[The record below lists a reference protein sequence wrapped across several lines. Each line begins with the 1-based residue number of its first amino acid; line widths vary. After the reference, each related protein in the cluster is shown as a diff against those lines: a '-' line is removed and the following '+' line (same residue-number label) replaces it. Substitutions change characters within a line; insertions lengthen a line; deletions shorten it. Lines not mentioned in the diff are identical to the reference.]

1 MSRLT
6 PLSLTLILTLGLVGP
21 ATAQSPIGTD
31 RPGLGF
37 NPALVAPGAV
47 QFETGLPSVGLSN
60 TGSADVQSYGF
71 PVALRVGLVDRL
83 EFRLGNSPYQRTTTD
98 VDGGPKTTADGFGD
112 LEASLKVGVRD
123 GADGGPSLA
132 FIPAIVLPTGIDEVS
147 TGAPAYS
154 VNATSG
160 WALGSAGLTTVAGLS
175 AIPTGGDYQTQ
186 GAFVAV
192 LGRGLTSSLSG
203 YVEVGAYPTEEADN
217 ESYTGGGLAL
227 LASPN
232 VQLDAFVL
240 RGLTD
245 VSTDW
250 QFGLGL
256 SARLLP

>member
-6 PLSLTLILTLGLVGP
+6 SLSLTLILTFGLVGP

-60 TGSADVQSYGF
+60 TGSADVQSYGV

-98 VDGGPKTTADGFGD
+98 MDGGPKTTADGFGD
-112 LEASLKVGVRD
+112 LEASFKMGVRGED
-123 GADGGPSLA
+123 DGGPSLA
-132 FIPAIVLPTGIDEVS
+132 FIPAIVLPTGTNEVS

-175 AIPTGGDYQTQ
+175 AIPTGSDYQTQ
-186 GAFVAV
+186 GTFVAV

>member
-1 MSRLT
+1 MNRLT
-6 PLSLTLILTLGLVGP
+6 SLFLTLILTFGLVGP

-60 TGSADVQSYGF
+60 TGSADVQSYGV

-175 AIPTGGDYQTQ
+175 ATPTGGDYQTQ

-227 LASPN
+227 LVSPN

>member
-1 MSRLT
+1 MNRLT
-6 PLSLTLILTLGLVGP
+6 SLPLILILTFGLVGP

-37 NPALVAPGAV
+37 NPALVAPGVV

-98 VDGGPKTTADGFGD
+98 IDGGPKTTVDGFGD

-147 TGAPAYS
+147 TGTPAYS

-175 AIPTGGDYQTQ
+175 ATPTGGDYQTQ

-203 YVEVGAYPTEEADN
+203 YVEVGAYPTEGADN

-232 VQLDAFVL
+232 VQLDAFML

>member
-1 MSRLT
+1 MNRLT
-6 PLSLTLILTLGLVGP
+6 ALSLTLILTLGLAGP

-31 RPGLGF
+31 RPGLGL
-37 NPALVAPGAV
+37 NPALVAPGVV

-60 TGSADVQSYGF
+60 AESADVQSYGV

-98 VDGGPKTTADGFGD
+98 VDGGPETTADGFGD
-112 LEASLKVGVRD
+112 LEAGLKVGVRD

-132 FIPAIVLPTGIDEVS
+132 FIPAIVLPTGTDEVS

-175 AIPTGGDYQTQ
+175 ATPTGSDYQTQ

-192 LGRGLTSSLSG
+192 LGRELTSSLSG
-203 YVEVGAYPTEEADN
+203 YVEVGAYPTEGADN

>member
-1 MSRLT
+1 MDRLT
-6 PLSLTLILTLGLVGP
+6 SLSLALILTFGLVGP

-60 TGSADVQSYGF
+60 TGSADVQSYGV

-98 VDGGPKTTADGFGD
+98 VDGGPKITADGFGD

-132 FIPAIVLPTGIDEVS
+132 FIPAIVLPTGTNEVS

-175 AIPTGGDYQTQ
+175 ATPTGGDYQTQ